1 MTSMNLKGSF
11 LIAMP
16 DLADPN
22 FHRTVVWVLEHDES
36 GTVGLV
42 INRTSALL
50 NSTLCESQDIE
61 WLGPDGHVRIGGPVQ
76 PASIWMVH
84 GCAEAPV
91 KESHS
96 IREGSWFTT
105 DREGLECLALDMH
118 GSRRIFGGYSGW
130 GAGQLAQEIRVGAW
144 LTCPS
149 DLSLVFERAP
159 DEIWEASLAIV
170 GVDPVSLVSGGGA
183 LQ

>member
-1 MTSMNLKGSF
+1 MDLKGTF

-16 DLADPN
+16 DLTDPN
-22 FHRTVVWVLEHDES
+22 FHRTVVWVIDHDET

-42 INRTSALL
+42 INRSSALL

-61 WLGPDGHVRIGGPVQ
+61 WLGPDAHVHIGGPVR

-84 GCAEAPV
+84 GCDEPPV
-91 KESHS
+91 EDCHP
-96 IREGSWFTT
+96 ICPGSWFST
-105 DREGLECLALDMH
+105 DLDGLSQLASDAE
-118 GSRRIFGGYSGW
+118 GSRRIFGGYAGW
-130 GAGQLAQEIRVGAW
+130 GGGQLLQEIRVGAW

-149 DLSLVFERAP
+149 DLSLVFDRKP

-170 GVDPVSLVSGGGA
+170 GVDPLSLVSGGGA